1 MTQADNRIKRDTGI
15 PREILQHLDL
25 ADGAM
30 QNYLTFNCLIQPQQ
44 LYN

>member
-25 ADGAM
+25 AELS
-30 QNYLTFNCLIQPQQ
+30 YIQLFDSAPTII
-44 LYN
+44 